1 MNKFAISIRVLRNN
15 AALLVLV
22 SVLIGCGGSKTV
34 ITADDSAEYRN
45 AVSLPPLKKP
55 TAPSVISSDADSVA
69 VTAGIETPSASSQQS
84 STSDQTP
91 AVLENKSIGN
101 ATSARV
107 IGLDGDIARLKINA
121 GLDSAWSYLSEHLKR
136 SDITVHTRSKTARRF
151 SIGCASL
158 QAKPTNS
165 PKRSAWSFFAKKKTP
180 TEHCSLLLASSRSE
194 TQVKLLNRSGAEYK
208 SDVSKPLFARLLNN

>member
-1 MNKFAISIRVLRNN
+1 MNKFAINRGVVRN

-22 SVLIGCGGSKTV
+22 SILIGCGGSKTV

-55 TAPSVISSDADSVA
+55 TAPSVISSAADSVA
-69 VTAGIETPSASSQQS
+69 VTAAIETPSASAEQS
-84 STSDQTP
+84 SSSDKAP
-91 AVLENKSIGN
+91 AAPENKPIGN
-101 ATSARV
+101 DTSARV
-107 IGLDGDIARLKINA
+107 IGLEGDIARLKIDA

-136 SDITVHTRSKTARRF
+136 SDITVHSRSKTARRF

-165 PKRSAWSFFAKKKTP
+165 TKRGVWSFFAKKKKP
-180 TEHCSLLLASSRSE
+180 TEHCSLLLASSRSA
-194 TQVKLLNRSGAEYK
+194 TQVKLLNRTGAEYK
-208 SDVSKPLFARLLNN
+208 SDVSKPLFARLLKN

>member
-1 MNKFAISIRVLRNN
+1 MDQTLMNKFAISTRVVRN

-55 TAPSVISSDADSVA
+55 STHSVFSSAADSVG
-69 VTAGIETPSASSQQS
+69 VTAAIETS
-84 STSDQTP
+84 STSDQAP
-91 AVLENKSIGN
+91 AVSESKPISNT
-101 ATSARV
+101 TSARV
-107 IGLDGDIARLKINA
+107 IELDGDIARLKIDT

-165 PKRSAWSFFAKKKTP
+165 TKRGVWSFFAKKKKP
-180 TEHCSLLLASSRSE
+180 TEHCSLLLASSQSA

-208 SDVSKPLFARLLNN
+208 SVVSKPWFARLLNN

>member
-1 MNKFAISIRVLRNN
+1 MNKFAISIRVVRN

-55 TAPSVISSDADSVA
+55 TAPSVISSAADSVA
-69 VTAGIETPSASSQQS
+69 VTAAIETPLASTQQPT
-84 STSDQTP
+84 TSDQTP
-91 AVLENKSIGN
+91 AVPENKPIGN
-101 ATSARV
+101 TTSARV
-107 IGLDGDIARLKINA
+107 IDLDGDIARLEINA
-121 GLDSAWSYLSEHLKR
+121 GLDSAWRYLSEHLKH

-158 QAKPTNS
+158 QAKPTNTT
-165 PKRSAWSFFAKKKTP
+165 KRGVWSFFSKKKKP
-180 TEHCSLLLASSRSE
+180 TEHCSLLLASSRSA

-208 SDVSKPLFARLLNN
+208 SDVSKPWFARLLNN